1 MKNAKRIITGV
12 IVVFIVNSAFA
23 QKQTFNNLP
32 VGDSSA
38 LLNKNYSIQKFK
50 GKYVANNH
58 CLTKNYLNDLIVAHP
73 DETIKMNLTTDYN
86 VWRSEKKKSRNLFIT
101 GSSILVAGITT
112 AIIVDANAPKEEVN
126 TANQKTTT
134 TDGTV
139 SAPIVFNSLGLGI
152 GAFVMSAKF
161 NMKAK
166 KTHTKIIDAYNQD
179 LPGTLPVNLQG
190 SYELSYLTG
199 MGETRTATISKIQP
213 WGRGLGFRH
222 YYTDDMIIKG
232 DKELKIKLD
241 AFPDQKIRLDLIR
254 IYEKKRRYV
263 RNERISYAVG
273 VAALVPAAL
282 MSFSN
287 GMAAFGGQQR
297 PSDAQIKD
305 TQDMAVAG
313 AVVTSCAFITGVSFK
328 IGQKACQ
335 KEITKRYNNE

>member
-1 MKNAKRIITGV
+1 MKNTKRIITGL
-12 IVVFIVNSAFA
+12 IVVFMVSSSFS
-23 QKQTFNNLP
+23 QKPTFNNFP
-32 VGDSSA
+32 ARDS
-38 LLNKNYSIQKFK
+38 LVLHKNYSIYSFK
-50 GKYVANNH
+50 RKYVANNH
-58 CLTKNYLNDLIVAHP
+58 YITKDYLNDLVMAHP
-73 DETIKMNLTTDYN
+73 DETIKKNLTTN
-86 VWRSEKKKSRNLFIT
+86 FNEWRSEKKTSRNLFVA

-112 AIIVDANAPKEEVN
+112 AIIVDANAPKVEVN
-126 TANQKTTT
+126 TASQKTTT

-179 LPGTLPVNLQG
+179 LPVTLPANLKG
-190 SYELSYLTG
+190 NYELSYLTG
-199 MGETRTATISKIQP
+199 MGEARTATISKIQP

-282 MSFSN
+282 LSFAN
-287 GMAAFGGQQR
+287 GMATFGGQHV
-297 PSDAQIKD
+297 SDAQIKD
-305 TQDMAVAG
+305 TQDIAVAG
-313 AVVTSCAFITGVSFK
+313 AVVTSCALITGVSFK

-335 KEITKRYNNE
+335 KQIVKRYNNE